1 MAKSA
6 IASKYNLVINLSN
19 AEYTFTGNN
28 RDANFTLT
36 APEQVTAA
44 NCAQIFA
51 PSAQAYALAENNFTI
66 IRARIISSG
75 AAGVQPPKLKR
86 AAQIGLNLTKQDGT
100 FITSAIL
107 KFQNW
112 NEWTE
117 INCVMRPH
125 ENKLVTWDPAE
136 IAIFKPVYFS
146 PSVQNSYFNVDDY
159 NIASAYVG
167 EKFSPI
173 LQMIVETSG
182 MGETYANGIF

>member
-1 MAKSA
+1 MAKV
-6 IASKYNLVINLSN
+6 ASKYDLVINISN
-19 AEYTFTGNN
+19 AEYEFTGNN
-28 RDANFTLT
+28 RDANFTIV
-36 APEQVTAA
+36 APELVTAA

-51 PSAQAYALAENNFTI
+51 PSAQAYALDENDFTI
-66 IRARIISSG
+66 KYARVISSG

-100 FITSAIL
+100 FITAAIL

-125 ENKLVTWDPAE
+125 ANKTVTWDESE
-136 IAIFKPVYFS
+136 IIIYKPVYFS

-159 NIASAYVG
+159 NISAAYVG
-167 EKFSPI
+167 EKFSPV
-173 LQMIVETSG
+173 LEMIVETSG

>member
-1 MAKSA
+1 MANV
-6 IASKYNLVINLSN
+6 ASKYDLVINLSN
-19 AEYTFTGNN
+19 AEYTFSGND
-28 RDANFTLT
+28 RDANFTLV
-36 APEQVTAA
+36 APELVTAA
-44 NCAQIFA
+44 NCTQIFA
-51 PSAQAYALAENNFTI
+51 PSAQAYALAENDFTI
-66 IRARIISSG
+66 KYARVISSG
-75 AAGVQPPKLKR
+75 AAGVQPPQLKR

-100 FITSAIL
+100 FITGAIL

-125 ENKLVTWDPAE
+125 ANKTVTWDPAE

-159 NIASAYVG
+159 NIAAAYVG
-167 EKFSPI
+167 EKFSPV
-173 LQMIVETSG
+173 LEMIVETSG